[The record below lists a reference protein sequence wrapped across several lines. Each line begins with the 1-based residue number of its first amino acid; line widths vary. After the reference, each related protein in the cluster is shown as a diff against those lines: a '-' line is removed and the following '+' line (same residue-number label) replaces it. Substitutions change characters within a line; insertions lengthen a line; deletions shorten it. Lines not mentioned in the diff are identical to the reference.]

1 MKRQE
6 IIENVVTTL
15 KAISD
20 FGSTKVSTK
29 FVTPEQLSSTKFP
42 YAIVKGGTETDR
54 RYEGARVVSFFSV
67 IVYVWVDTKNDA
79 DPEKTVNTLLGKIE
93 TELEKD
99 LFRGDTALNTTITE
113 ITTDEGWTAPYS
125 MARVEVQCE
134 YYEQKTMR

>member
-67 IVYVWVDTKNDA
+67 IIYVWVDTKNDA
-79 DPEKTVNTLLGKIE
+79 DPEKTVNTLLNKIE

-99 LFRGDTALNTTITE
+99 LFRGGNAMNTTIIE

-125 MARVEVQCE
+125 MARIEVQCE
-134 YYEQKTMR
+134 YYEQKQ